1 MTLSWHPPHTHA
13 ISDSLWT
20 VYSFREWGNWS
31 NGQSTWIFYSSTFS
45 YAGWRGNLQVAGVLE
60 RPAFLFYQ
68 LLFVRNRVALR
79 SQRVRELWK
88 APSIPLSHS
97 RKVYFTERG
106 AEDLGTGH
114 TEILWIWFEPH
125 PLPLFLYGGVCW
137 FTVAECK
144 AGRVA
149 SFSTSSM
156 CMISLLILVLPML
169 MKVCV
174 TDSNIVAPSALTFL
188 SIAEG
193 SLDADTSIPKG
204 IVSLG
209 DW

>member
-1 MTLSWHPPHTHA
+1 M
-13 ISDSLWT
+13 
-20 VYSFREWGNWS
+20 
-31 NGQSTWIFYSSTFS
+31 
-45 YAGWRGNLQVAGVLE
+45 
-60 RPAFLFYQ
+60 
-68 LLFVRNRVALR
+68 
-79 SQRVRELWK
+79 
-88 APSIPLSHS
+88 
-97 RKVYFTERG
+97 
-106 AEDLGTGH
+106 
-114 TEILWIWFEPH
+114 
-125 PLPLFLYGGVCW
+125 
-137 FTVAECK
+137 
-144 AGRVA
+144 A

-193 SLDADTSIPKG
+193 SPDGDTSIPKG